1 MTRVRFSPT
10 KYPRGPSNQ
19 RMQNSGITRRQLGI
33 TGLDDRDGER
43 ERRRSA
49 KKHEAGGARW
59 APNKQIPGN
68 EAFI

>member
-1 MTRVRFSPT
+1 
-10 KYPRGPSNQ
+10 
-19 RMQNSGITRRQLGI
+19 MQNSGITRRQLGI